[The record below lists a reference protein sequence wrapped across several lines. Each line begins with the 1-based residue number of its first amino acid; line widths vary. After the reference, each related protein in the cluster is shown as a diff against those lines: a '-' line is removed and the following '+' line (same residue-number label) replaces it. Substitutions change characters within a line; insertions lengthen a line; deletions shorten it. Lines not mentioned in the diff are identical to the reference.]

1 MYMTARKRETQKRK
15 GHLATRLA
23 HAVYLE
29 YPPLMYDNAMLGR
42 RSSREPLDE
51 GALRMAFWD
60 EALVKTWLIDSGI
73 SFSTRCRPLGAPH
86 LLFGA
91 AEAITLPQASSTR
104 WKPMSI
110 S

>member
-1 MYMTARKRETQKRK
+1 
-15 GHLATRLA
+15 
-23 HAVYLE
+23 
-29 YPPLMYDNAMLGR
+29 
-42 RSSREPLDE
+42 
-51 GALRMAFWD
+51 MAFWD
-60 EALVKTWLIDSGI
+60 EALVKNRLIDSGI

-104 WKPMSI
+104 WKRMSI